1 MDESPPTWAEV
12 VIVGG
17 GVVGSSIAYHLT
29 KLGVTDVVL
38 LERGKLTSGTTWH
51 AAGLIMQLRSSH
63 SLTELSRYNVQLYG
77 RLEAETGQA
86 TGIKQNGTLSVAR
99 TKERMHETKRLA
111 TVAKSYDTEVHIIG
125 PQEVKDLYPA
135 INHEII
141 EGAIYIPKDCQ
152 TNPVDTTM
160 SLIAGAKRRGTKV
173 FEDTPVTSLQWLA
186 SRNYRVETPSGEIK
200 CQTLVL
206 CAGLWTRDLAAQ
218 LGIHVPLYPCEHMY
232 VVTEPLDFVEPTLPV
247 LRDPDGY
254 VYIKE
259 DAGKL
264 LVGCFEPQGKP
275 LPMEKLPSDA
285 QFIELQEDWDHFEL
299 PFTKAMEI
307 LPPLEHAGIGKF
319 MNGPESFTPDLLF
332 VLGEAPEYPNCFVAA
347 GFNSEGV
354 EFAPGA
360 GRAMAEW
367 IVEGEPTMDLSM
379 VDIARFVPFQTNR
392 SYLHHRAGES
402 VGLHYKMHWPHRQ
415 REASRPVRKSPL
427 HDRLAARNACF
438 GEAMGWE
445 RPLWFAPEGVEPK
458 DVYSYHS
465 PNWFAYTAEECRAA
479 REGVV
484 VFDQSSFGKHLIQG
498 RDARAFLQRMC
509 AGDLDTPVGKLVY
522 THMLNSR
529 GGIETDITVNRLAE
543 DRYLIISS
551 ATTHPRDKA
560 WIEKHMT
567 REEHV
572 TLADVTSAYSVLS
585 VQGPKSR
592 DLLGRI
598 IDADLSNEAFP
609 FATSQEID
617 IGYARVIA
625 LRLTFIGELGWEL
638 HIPSEFAQGVFDAL
652 AEVGQAFDLRQAG
665 YHALEHLR
673 SERAYR
679 EYGHDL
685 TPEDTPYE
693 AGLGF
698 TVKLDKPGG
707 FIGREAIEAQRGKPL
722 NKRLVMFKLTDPEP
736 VLFHDELIRLDG
748 EIVGYISSGAYGF
761 TLGRSVGMGYVH
773 HPEGVTKD
781 LVENGE
787 FEIEIACERYPA
799 EAALRAFYDPKGER
813 TKM

>member
-1 MDESPPTWAEV
+1 MDKPLPTWAEV

-51 AAGLIMQLRSSH
+51 AAGLVMQLRSSH

-111 TVAKSYDTEVHIIG
+111 TVAKSYDIEVHIIG
-125 PQEVKDLYPA
+125 PQEAKDLYPA
-135 INHEII
+135 MNHEII

-173 FEDTPVTSLQWLA
+173 FEDTPVNSLQWLA

-264 LVGCFEPQGKP
+264 LVGSFEPLGKP
-275 LPMEKLPSDA
+275 LPMEKLPFDA

-332 VLGEAPEYPNCFVAA
+332 MLGDAPGYPNCFVAA

-360 GRAMAEW
+360 GRALAEW

-402 VGLHYKMHWPHRQ
+402 IGLHYKMHWPHRQ

-458 DVYSYHS
+458 DVYSYHK

-479 REGVV
+479 REGVA

-509 AGDLDTPVGKLVY
+509 AGDVDTPVGKLVY
-522 THMLNSR
+522 THMLNSS

-625 LRLTFIGELGWEL
+625 LRLTFVGELGWEL
-638 HIPSEFAQGVFDAL
+638 HIPSEFAQDVFDAL
-652 AEVGQAFDLRQAG
+652 ADVGQAFDLRQAG

>member
-1 MDESPPTWAEV
+1 MDKSPPTWAEV

-51 AAGLIMQLRSSH
+51 AAGLVMQLRSSH

-111 TVAKSYDTEVHIIG
+111 TVAKSYDIEVHIIG
-125 PQEVKDLYPA
+125 PQEAKDLYPA
-135 INHEII
+135 MNHEII

-307 LPPLEHAGIGKF
+307 LPPLEHAGIGTF
-319 MNGPESFTPDLLF
+319 VNGPESFTPDLLF
-332 VLGEAPEYPNCFVAA
+332 VLGEAPGCPNCFVAA

-360 GRAMAEW
+360 GRALAEW

-638 HIPSEFAQGVFDAL
+638 HIPSEFAQDVFDAL
-652 AEVGQAFDLRQAG
+652 ADVGQAFDLRQAG

>member
-1 MDESPPTWAEV
+1 MDKPLPTWAEV

-111 TVAKSYDTEVHIIG
+111 TVAKSYDIEVHIIG
-125 PQEVKDLYPA
+125 PQEAKDLYPA
-135 INHEII
+135 MNHEII

-307 LPPLEHAGIGKF
+307 LPPLEHAGIGTF
-319 MNGPESFTPDLLF
+319 VNGPESFTPDLLF
-332 VLGEAPEYPNCFVAA
+332 VLGEAPGCPNCFVAA

-360 GRAMAEW
+360 GRALAEW

-402 VGLHYKMHWPHRQ
+402 IGLHYKMHWPHRQ

-458 DVYSYHS
+458 DVYSYHK

-479 REGVV
+479 REGVA

-509 AGDLDTPVGKLVY
+509 AGDVDTPVGKLVY
-522 THMLNSR
+522 THMLNSS

-625 LRLTFIGELGWEL
+625 LRLTFVGELGWEL
-638 HIPSEFAQGVFDAL
+638 HIPSEFAQDVFDAL
-652 AEVGQAFDLRQAG
+652 ADVGQAFDLRQAG

-736 VLFHDELIRLDG
+736 VLFHDELIRLNG

>member
-1 MDESPPTWAEV
+1 MDKPLPTWAEV

-111 TVAKSYDTEVHIIG
+111 TVAKSYDIEVHIIG

-173 FEDTPVTSLQWLA
+173 FEDTPVNSLQWLA

-259 DAGKL
+259 EAGKL
-264 LVGCFEPQGKP
+264 LVGSFEPQGKP
-275 LPMEKLPSDA
+275 LPMEKLPFDA

-332 VLGEAPEYPNCFVAA
+332 LLGEAPGYLNCFVAA

-360 GRAMAEW
+360 GRALAEW

-402 VGLHYKMHWPHRQ
+402 IGLHYKMHWPHRQ

-458 DVYSYHS
+458 DVYSYHK

-484 VFDQSSFGKHLIQG
+484 IFDQSSFGKHLIQG
-498 RDARAFLQRMC
+498 RDACAFLQRMC
-509 AGDLDTPVGKLVY
+509 AGDVDTPVGKLVY

-529 GGIETDITVNRLAE
+529 GGVETDITVNRLAE
-543 DRYLIISS
+543 DRYLIVSS

-572 TLADVTSAYSVLS
+572 TLTDITSAYSVLS

-625 LRLTFIGELGWEL
+625 LRLTFVGELGWEL
-638 HIPSEFAQGVFDAL
+638 HIPSEFAQDVFDAL
-652 AEVGQAFDLRQAG
+652 ADVGQAFDLRQAG

-736 VLFHDELIRLDG
+736 VLFHDELIRLNG
-748 EIVGYISSGAYGF
+748 EIVGYLSSGAYGF

>member
-1 MDESPPTWAEV
+1 MDRAPPKSAEV

-17 GVVGSSIAYHLT
+17 GVIGSSIAYHLT
-29 KLGVTDVVL
+29 KLGVTDIVL

-63 SLTELSRYNVQLYG
+63 TLTELSRYNVQLY
-77 RLEAETGQA
+77 RCLETETGQA

-111 TVAKSYDTEVHIIG
+111 TIAKSYDIEAHIIG
-125 PQEVKDLYPA
+125 PKEANDLYPA
-135 INHEII
+135 MNQEII

-160 SLIAGAKRRGTKV
+160 SLIAGAKQRGTKV
-173 FEDTPVTSLQWLA
+173 FEDMPVTGLQSLA
-186 SRNYRVETPSGEIK
+186 SRNYRVKTPSGEIK
-200 CQTLVL
+200 CQTLIL

-264 LVGCFEPQGKP
+264 LVGSFEPEGKP

-285 QFIELQEDWDHFEL
+285 QFIELQEDWGHFEL

-307 LPPLEHAGIGKF
+307 LPPLEHAGIGRF
-319 MNGPESFTPDLLF
+319 LNGPESFTPDLLF
-332 VLGEAPEYPNCFVAA
+332 MLGEAPRCPNCFIAS

-354 EFAPGA
+354 EFAPAA
-360 GRAMAEW
+360 GRALAEW
-367 IVEGEPTMDLSM
+367 IVEGDPTMDLTM
-379 VDIARFVPFQTNR
+379 VDIARFAPFQTNR
-392 SYLHHRAGES
+392 SYLHNRAGES
-402 VGLHYKMHWPHRQ
+402 VGLHYKMHWPHKQ
-415 REASRPVRKSPL
+415 REASRPVRKSPI

-445 RPLWFAPEGVEPK
+445 RPLWFAPEGV
-458 DVYSYHS
+458 DATNIYSYHN
-465 PNWFAYTAEECRAA
+465 PNWFVYTAEECRAA

-484 VFDQSSFGKHLIQG
+484 VFDQTSFGKHLIQG
-498 RDARAFLQRMC
+498 RHACAFLQRVC
-509 AGDLDTPVGKLVY
+509 AGDVDTPVGKLVY
-522 THMLNSR
+522 TQMLNRR
-529 GGIETDITVNRLAE
+529 GGIETDITVNRLGE
-543 DRYLIISS
+543 DRYLIVSS
-551 ATTHPRDKA
+551 ATTHARDKV

-572 TLADVTSAYSVLS
+572 TLVDVTSAYSVLS
-585 VQGPKSR
+585 VQGPTSR
-592 DLLGRI
+592 ELLGRI

-617 IGYARVIA
+617 IGYARAIA
-625 LRLTFIGELGWEL
+625 NRLTYIGELGWEL
-638 HIPSEFAQGVFDAL
+638 HIPSEFTQCVFDAL
-652 AEVGQAFDLRQAG
+652 CEAGQSLGLRQAG

-679 EYGHDL
+679 EYGLDL

-698 TVKLDKPGG
+698 TVSLDKPGG
-707 FIGREAIEAQRGKPL
+707 FFGCEAIAAQLGKPL
-722 NKRLVMFKLTDPEP
+722 NKRLVMFKMTDPEP
-736 VLFHDELIRLDG
+736 VLFHDEVIRLDG

-761 TLGRSVGMGYVH
+761 TLGCSVGMGYVH

-781 LVENGE
+781 LVENGD
-787 FEIEIACERYPA
+787 FEIEIACERYPT
-799 EAALRAFYDPKGER
+799 EAALRGFYDPTSER
-813 TKM
+813 VKM

>member
-1 MDESPPTWAEV
+1 MDKPLPTWAEV

-63 SLTELSRYNVQLYG
+63 SLTELSHYNVQLYG

-111 TVAKSYDTEVHIIG
+111 TVAKSYDIEVHIIG
-125 PQEVKDLYPA
+125 PQEAKDLYPA
-135 INHEII
+135 MNHEII

-275 LPMEKLPSDA
+275 LPMEKLPFDA

-332 VLGEAPEYPNCFVAA
+332 VLGEAPGYPNCFVSA

-360 GRAMAEW
+360 GRALAEW

-402 VGLHYKMHWPHRQ
+402 IGLHYKMHWPHRQ

-458 DVYSYHS
+458 DVYSYHK

-479 REGVV
+479 REGVA

-509 AGDLDTPVGKLVY
+509 AGDVDTPVGKLVY
-522 THMLNSR
+522 THMLNSS

-638 HIPSEFAQGVFDAL
+638 HIPSEFAQDVFDAL
-652 AEVGQAFDLRQAG
+652 ADVGQAFDLRQAG